1 MCSVHSCHITEE
13 NISST
18 SCQMFSTQMVTY
30 STIHQFLKMLQ
41 LPLLD
46 LVPSN
51 MRKPKCKC
59 RSCITLLLIGRPF
72 SFGFWTQPANFQ
84 QFHIIPPIAVY
95 SLEDDVFL
103 IRHRNCVT
111 VQWQRFMSS
120 SRIWQCCW
128 LSDSWCYDISYC
140 CHLQALSVNTNDPSK
155 HLNYMPSGTV
165 SYPKRFECSVPPVVT

>member
-18 SCQMFSTQMVTY
+18 SSRMFSTQMVTY

-59 RSCITLLLIGRPF
+59 RSCITLLLIGRPAL
-72 SFGFWTQPANFQ
+72 FGFWTQPADLL
-84 QFHIIPPIAVY
+84 QFHIIPPIAVH

-103 IRHRNCVT
+103 IRHINCVK
-111 VQWQRFMSS
+111 VQWHRFMSS
-120 SRIWQCCW
+120 SGDMTM
-128 LSDSWCYDISYC
+128 L
-140 CHLQALSVNTNDPSK
+140 LA
-155 HLNYMPSGTV
+155 
-165 SYPKRFECSVPPVVT
+165 E